1 MSRQLKEYITGAKIA
16 AFLVACGITYV
27 FSYFSFNGLD
37 ALIRDSLQFLNST
50 SHVNQDIKTVNL
62 NIESKLIQRP
72 LNAATIQRSIDLI
85 LQHHP
90 KYIVLLFEPP
100 DFLDDPLD
108 NLRLVEYLNSKK
120 NVFLGNSASSL
131 SSPTFA
137 NHKIFGK
144 VHNSFTPP
152 VATNDT
158 NFGAQDKR
166 WRRTLLA
173 FDQPGVE
180 SNLTSDIQKL
190 GFVIK
195 KPEDFKYPFRLW
207 NTTQAYIKT
216 FPVGTF
222 GHYQYSDLIK
232 NNDNSLLENKV
243 VLVGAFDEFSFLSKP
258 SVLNIFGQLSA
269 TNFKSSYYPYQ
280 DYIAQIINFWTTGDY
295 IKYVSQI
302 NDLAIVFVFLITLIF
317 LPISTTKKLIVF
329 VSAIPVVIIFTIL
342 IYVLGSFYIDLT
354 RSIALLIFVQYFTI
368 PIVALWLFN
377 TYEKKKELAVNN
389 ARIDALIEIS
399 EKIAHD
405 IRSPLSTINLLIKKI
420 HPNESEYSLLID
432 SSIRRIEQIAESLL
446 QQNRFQ
452 SQAESGNDHI
462 DLKQVLKEIVKEKVV
477 LSPQIDFNM
486 QFEDKSVFYIRG
498 NNTSLERMISNII
511 DNSIFALRNIQ
522 SPQIKISLNKSEK
535 MQIDLEIADNGLGIP
550 VNILKIIGKK
560 RITTKSSNE
569 GNGIGIL
576 HSKRLIDRMG
586 GQFNVVS
593 SENTGTTIRISL
605 VSAQ

>member
-302 NDLAIVFVFLITLIF
+302 NDLAIVFVFLVTLIF

-522 SPQIKISLNKSEK
+522 SPQIKISLNKSKK

>member
-302 NDLAIVFVFLITLIF
+302 NDLAIVFVFLVTLIF